1 MRRGKKQV
9 LYLLGELES
18 YYFQDCEN
26 KNYFECNLEEEWELS
41 RGWIWTVYIS
51 AACSKKWDFKK
62 PWNKLLH

>member
-41 RGWIWTVYIS
+41 RG
-51 AACSKKWDFKK
+51 
-62 PWNKLLH
+62 